1 MDSDAEKRKQNKC
14 MGAPRGCTF
23 FCRVS
28 LRIETDADVLQAQY
42 RGRGRGANEVD
53 FTDLS

>member
-28 LRIETDADVLQAQY
+28 LRIETDANVLQVNT
-42 RGRGRGANEVD
+42 GDVD
-53 FTDLS
+53 LVQMRWTSLT